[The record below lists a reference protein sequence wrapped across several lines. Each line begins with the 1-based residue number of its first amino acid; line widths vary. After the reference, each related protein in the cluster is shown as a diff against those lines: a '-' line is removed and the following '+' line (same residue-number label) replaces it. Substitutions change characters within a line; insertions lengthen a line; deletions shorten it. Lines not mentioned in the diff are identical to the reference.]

1 MMGVGN
7 IGQMRERIDILTRDA
22 IGQDWRPSG
31 SIMGELIPDTG
42 KEVQQMD
49 SVQPYGRV
57 RFRTRYRRALADADT
72 RTVRLKCRGRLYD
85 VIYIEDVMDQHAQL
99 YIVCEVMT

>member
-42 KEVQQMD
+42 KEVQAMD

-57 RFRTRYRRALADADT
+57 RFRTDT
-72 RTVRLKCRGRLYD
+72 RTVRLQCRGRLYD
-85 VIYIEDVMDQHAQL
+85 VIYIEDVMDQHVQL